1 MILPPVARCL
11 VDFITPVYDP
21 ATQTFASKP
30 GVEVEVKG
38 FGQIVSLE
46 NLGPSLLPLDNFDYI
61 RGFVKFMMT
70 ELHYTPGI
78 DLFAAPY
85 DWRYSPDVLK
95 AQGYFTRL
103 QALVES
109 AYVSSGNR
117 RVHLIGHSLVGG
129 SVGLGVWGFG
139 FIWAV
144 GWVGGCLFI
153 APRPMW
159 GYLLLKPT
167 YIPWSLTHIETP
179 PS

>member
-70 ELHYTPGI
+70 DLHYTPGI

-95 AQGYFTRL
+95 AQGYFTQL
-103 QALVES
+103 KALVES

-117 RVHLIGHSLVGG
+117 RVHLIGHSLVGRWVWFYRWLGGVCGHFPYLASNPHRYPPNPPPKKTRRAG
-129 SVGLGVWGFG
+129 SW
-139 FIWAV
+139 
-144 GWVGGCLFI
+144 
-153 APRPMW
+153 
-159 GYLLLKPT
+159 
-167 YIPWSLTHIETP
+167 PW